1 MKVLMKLKLNR
12 KNDPLNI
19 LSFNFCSET
28 QTKRDTERKRHT
40 GRARHIQ
47 RESETERDKHR
58 QRELYTDWD
67 RHRQKEMDRK
77 LGAKTER
84 ATDR

>member
-1 MKVLMKLKLNR
+1 MVLPITYCYVNKHVKVLMKLKLNR

-47 RESETERDKHR
+47 RERETYRQTETEREKHR
-58 QRELYTDWD
+58 QRE
-67 RHRQKEMDRK
+67 
-77 LGAKTER
+77 
-84 ATDR
+84 